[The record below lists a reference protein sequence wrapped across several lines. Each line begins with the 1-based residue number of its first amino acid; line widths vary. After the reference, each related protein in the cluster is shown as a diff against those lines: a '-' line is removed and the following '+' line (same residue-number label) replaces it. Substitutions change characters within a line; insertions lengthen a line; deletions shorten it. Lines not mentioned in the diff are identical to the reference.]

1 MAHIPDEVIAEIRER
16 ADIVAVIGEHV
27 KLKKAGASHKG
38 VCPFHHEKT
47 PSFQVNP
54 ARKTFYC
61 FGCQKKGD
69 AFRFLMELQG
79 KSFVEV
85 VRELAQRTGVLIPE
99 RDPSPAE
106 AARRS
111 ERSRLLDLNR
121 SACASY
127 QGILH
132 DARGAAGRAY
142 LAARGIPM
150 DGDVIATFR
159 LGMAPDAWDGLAHH
173 LDTARAASA
182 DAVLVGLTAPRTS
195 AHGHYDK
202 FRNRLMCPVILPGG
216 EVAGFSGR
224 TLGNDPETPKYVNS
238 PESPVYKK
246 SQLLFGLHAAR
257 AAWTRKG
264 RAILVEGNFDVISL
278 HHAGFTE
285 TVAPLGT
292 ALTAEQVEILR
303 RLAPMVVLCLD
314 GDKAGRAAALRA
326 IPLLA
331 GAVEARVARLPDGED
346 PDSFVRKRGAAAL
359 DDVLRRAQPAV
370 EYFLDELWYRTDQS
384 ADRRAA
390 ALTQG
395 APLIAAIADD
405 VRREFVIDGFAKALA
420 ISPQIVR
427 RSLRAPV
434 AERPPAPP
442 PPRPPQPPPTV
453 ELHVIALFAEHP
465 DLWEMADKL
474 GIGCLLTDARLR
486 DMYLGRRLGKSF
498 LDEAPAEISNLVAQK
513 LHAGSFA
520 RVESPRR
527 ALHDAW
533 RVLQGAKLQTEDER
547 LGRELKDA
555 ERRGDAALARE
566 LSLKRLQT
574 RNMAEALKRRPE
586 DEPR

>member
-16 ADIVAVIGEHV
+16 ADIVAMIGEHV
-27 KLKKAGASHKG
+27 QLKKAGASHKG
-38 VCPFHHEKT
+38 LCPFHQEKT
-47 PSFQVNP
+47 PSFHVNP

-69 AFRFLMELQG
+69 VFAFLMELQG

-85 VRELAQRTGVLIPE
+85 LRELAQRTGVIIPE
-99 RDPSPAE
+99 RSVSPE
-106 AARRS
+106 AAARKS
-111 ERSRLLDLNR
+111 ERSRLLDLNG
-121 SACASY
+121 SACAFY

-142 LAARGIPM
+142 LAARGIDV
-150 DGDVIATFR
+150 DGAVTTTFR

-173 LDTARAASA
+173 LEGIHASQQ
-182 DAVLVGLTAPRTS
+182 DALLLGLIAPRTS
-195 AHGHYDK
+195 GRGHYDK

-224 TLGNDPETPKYVNS
+224 TLGADPETPKYVNS

-257 AAWTRKG
+257 PAWARKG

-278 HHAGFTE
+278 HQAGFTE

-292 ALTAEQVEILR
+292 ALTAEQVDILR
-303 RLAPMVVLCLD
+303 RLAPMVILCLD

-326 IPLLA
+326 VPLLA
-331 GAVEARVARLPDGED
+331 GAVDARVARLPDGED

-359 DDVLRRAQPAV
+359 EELVARAQPAV
-370 EYFLDELWYRTDQS
+370 DYFLDELWWRTDQS

-390 ALTQG
+390 AIRQA
-395 APLIAAIADD
+395 APLIVAIADD
-405 VRREFVIDGFAKALA
+405 VKREIVVGQFATALSV
-420 ISPQIVR
+420 SPHVVR
-427 RSLRAPV
+427 RALREVP
-434 AERPPAPP
+434 AEATAAPAPAP
-442 PPRPPQPPPTV
+442 TSPPPPTV
-453 ELHVIALFAEHP
+453 ELNVIALLDEHP
-465 DLWEMADKL
+465 DLWEMAEEL
-474 GIGCLLTDARLR
+474 GIGSLLTDARLR
-486 DMYLGRRLGKSF
+486 DMYLGRRAGKSF
-498 LDEAPAEISNLVAQK
+498 LDEAPAEIANLVAVK

-547 LGRELKDA
+547 LGRELKEA
-555 ERRGDAALARE
+555 LRRGNAALARE

-586 DEPR
+586 DERR

>member
-27 KLKKAGASHKG
+27 QLKKVGASHKG
-38 VCPFHHEKT
+38 LCPFHQEKT

-69 AFRFLMELQG
+69 VFRFLMELQG

-85 VRELAQRTGVLIPE
+85 IRELAQRTGVLVPDRE
-99 RDPSPAE
+99 PSPLE
-106 AARRS
+106 VARKS
-111 ERSRLLDLNR
+111 ERSRLHDVNH
-121 SACASY
+121 SACAYY
-127 QGILH
+127 QGVLH

-142 LAARGIPM
+142 LAGRGLAM
-150 DGDVIATFR
+150 DDDVIATFR

-173 LDTARAASA
+173 LDAGRAAPA
-182 DAVLVGLTAPRTS
+182 DAVLLGLIAPRTS
-195 AHGHYDK
+195 GRGHYDK

-224 TLGNDPETPKYVNS
+224 TLGGDPETPKYVNS
-238 PESPVYKK
+238 PDSPVYKK

-257 AAWTRKG
+257 PAWTRKG

-292 ALTAEQVEILR
+292 ALTVEQVEILR
-303 RLAPMVVLCLD
+303 RLAPMVILCLD

-331 GAVEARVARLPDGED
+331 GAVDARVARLPDGED

-359 DDVLRRAQPAV
+359 DEILRKAQPAV

-395 APLIAAIADD
+395 APLIAAITDD
-405 VRREFVIDGFAKALA
+405 VKREFVIDGFAKALA

-427 RSLRAPV
+427 RSLRGPV
-434 AERPPAPP
+434 QERPAAPAPP
-442 PPRPPQPPPTV
+442 RAEQPPPRV
-453 ELHVIALFAEHP
+453 ELNVIALLDEYP
-465 DLWEMADKL
+465 DLWEMAEEM
-474 GIGCLLTDARLR
+474 GIGSLLTDARLR
-486 DMYLGRRLGKSF
+486 DMYLGRRAGKSF
-498 LDEAPAEISNLVAQK
+498 LDEAPPEISNFVAQT

-555 ERRGDAALARE
+555 ERRGNAALARE